1 MAATG
6 MVMALR
12 CRRCPRIVIRGAAAM
27 AWLRLLRYGA
37 WALVALFGLFAGAA
51 TLGWF
56 VIDGPA
62 GRRGGPPAA
71 AMPAIGGP
79 FALRD
84 TSGARV
90 DDRALRGRPSLLF
103 FGFTHCPDVCPTA
116 LAEIAAWLAAL
127 GPDGDRLQVFFVTV
141 DPERDG
147 PEELAAYAGMFD
159 PRIRPL
165 RGGEAELAEM
175 ARAWRVFYRRVPLAG
190 GGYTMDHT
198 ATLYLVGA
206 DGRFAGTI
214 DPQETPDVALAKLRR
229 LIAVNPSGV

>member
-1 MAATG
+1 MG
-6 MVMALR
+6 WLRALR
-12 CRRCPRIVIRGAAAM
+12 YLAWAAVALLGLAAM
-27 AWLRLLRYGA
+27 G
-37 WALVALFGLFAGAA
+37 A

-56 VIDGPA
+56 VVDGPA
-62 GRRGGPPAA
+62 GRRGQAPVASI
-71 AMPAIGGP
+71 PAIGGP

-84 TSGARV
+84 AAGVRV
-90 DDRALRGRPSLLF
+90 DERTLVGRPSLIF

-116 LAEIAAWLAAL
+116 LSDIAGWLAAL

-147 PEELAAYAGMFD
+147 PEELAAYAGLFD

-165 RGGEAELAEM
+165 RGTEQELATM
-175 ARAWRVFYRRVPLAG
+175 AKAWRVYYRRVPLSG

-214 DPQETPDVALAKLRR
+214 DPQEKSDVALAKLRR
-229 LIAVNPSGV
+229 LLGGI